1 MRRILIALLSVGI
14 LFSCSDDGINFFTL
28 EQDIQFGAQLDSAI
42 MANPSEYPILD
53 RTQYPEAYTHIE
65 RIMNAILSSN
75 DLRYSKTFPWQVKI
89 IMNDDVLNA
98 FTAPGGYL
106 YFYTG
111 LIKFLDN
118 EAQLA
123 GVMAHEIAHADRRH
137 STQMLTRQYGFSML
151 FSIIMGDNP
160 SQLEQILSQLALGGT
175 MLKYSRDNEY
185 EADKYAVTY
194 LYDTD
199 YYPRELA
206 AFFEKMNSST
216 KIPEFL
222 STHPSDENRIKNIDD
237 VWKNFGSRGGETYVE
252 RYQQFKNS
260 LPRKDADGI
269 ERTATSKGGCSAI
282 FISIF

>member
-1 MRRILIALLSVGI
+1 MKRLFWVLTSVILLSN
-14 LFSCSDDGINFFTL
+14 CSDDGINFFTL

-42 MANPSEYPILD
+42 MANPAEYPVLN
-53 RTQYPEAYTHIE
+53 RNEYSEAYNHIE
-65 RIMNAILSSN
+65 RILGTILLS
-75 DLRYSKTFPWQVKI
+75 DDIRYSKVFPWQVKI
-89 IMNDDVLNA
+89 IHNDEVINA
-98 FTAPGGYL
+98 FAAPGGYM

-137 STQMLTRQYGFSML
+137 STQMLTKQYGFSIL
-151 FSIIMGDNP
+151 LSIALGENP

-199 YYPRELA
+199 YHPRELA
-206 AFFEKMNSST
+206 GFFEKMMDSSQ

-222 STHPSDENRIKNIDD
+222 STHPSDENRIKNIEE
-237 VWKNFGSRGGETYVE
+237 VWKSMGSKVGNIYED
-252 RYQQFKNS
+252 RYKNFKNA
-260 LPRKDADGI
+260 LP
-269 ERTATSKGGCSAI
+269 
-282 FISIF
+282 

>member
-1 MRRILIALLSVGI
+1 MKRLFWVLTSVILLS
-14 LFSCSDDGINFFTL
+14 SCSDDGINFFTL

-42 MANPSEYPILD
+42 MANPAEYPVLN
-53 RTQYPEAYTHIE
+53 RNEYSEAYNHIE
-65 RIMNAILSSN
+65 RILGTILLS
-75 DLRYSKTFPWQVKI
+75 DDIRYSKVFPWQVKI
-89 IMNDDVLNA
+89 IHNDEVINA
-98 FTAPGGYL
+98 FAAPGGYM

-137 STQMLTRQYGFSML
+137 STQMLTKQYGFSIL
-151 FSIIMGDNP
+151 LSIALGENP

-199 YYPRELA
+199 YHPRELA
-206 AFFEKMNSST
+206 GFFEKMMGSSQ

-222 STHPSDENRIKNIDD
+222 STHPSDENRIKNIEE
-237 VWKNFGSRGGETYVE
+237 VWKSMGSKVGNIYED
-252 RYQQFKNS
+252 RYKNFKNA
-260 LPRKDADGI
+260 LP
-269 ERTATSKGGCSAI
+269 
-282 FISIF
+282 

>member
-1 MRRILIALLSVGI
+1 MRRLLPVLLSLVLLSG
-14 LFSCSDDGINFFTL
+14 CSDDGINFFTL
-28 EQDIQFGAQLDSAI
+28 DQDVQFGAQLDSAI
-42 MANPSEYPILD
+42 MANPGEYPILD
-53 RTQYPEAYTHIE
+53 PVQYSAAYDHIN
-65 RIMNAILSSN
+65 RIMNSILQSN

-89 IMNDDVLNA
+89 IRNDEVLNA
-98 FTAPGGYL
+98 FAAPGGYM

-151 FSIIMGDNP
+151 LSIVMGDNP
-160 SQLEQILSQLALGGT
+160 TMLEQILAQLAMGGT

-199 YYPRELA
+199 YHPRELA
-206 AFFEKMNSST
+206 GFFEKMLGST
-216 KIPEFL
+216 QKIPEFL
-222 STHPSDENRIKNIDD
+222 STHPSDENRIKNIED
-237 VWKNFGSRGGETYVE
+237 VWKSLGSKVGNTYVD
-252 RYQQFKNS
+252 RYQNFKNT
-260 LPRKDADGI
+260 LP
-269 ERTATSKGGCSAI
+269 
-282 FISIF
+282 

>member
-1 MRRILIALLSVGI
+1 MKRLFWVLTSMILLS
-14 LFSCSDDGINFFTL
+14 SCSDDGINFFTL
-28 EQDIQFGAQLDSAI
+28 EQDIQFGEQLDSAI
-42 MANPSEYPILD
+42 LANPNEYPILD
-53 RTQYPEAYTHIE
+53 RTQYAEAYTHIE
-65 RIMNAILSSN
+65 RVMNAILSSD
-75 DLRYSKTFPWQVKI
+75 DLRYTTTFPWQVRI
-89 IMNDDVLNA
+89 IHDDNVLNA
-98 FTAPGGYL
+98 FAAPGGYL

-151 FSIIMGDNP
+151 LSIIMGDNP

-194 LYDTD
+194 LCDTD
-199 YYPRELA
+199 YHPRELA
-206 AFFEKMNSST
+206 GFFEKMMGST
-216 KIPEFL
+216 QKIPEFL

-237 VWKNFGSRGGETYVE
+237 VWRSLGSKVGNTYADQ
-252 RYQQFKNS
+252 YQSFKNS
-260 LPRKDADGI
+260 LP
-269 ERTATSKGGCSAI
+269 
-282 FISIF
+282 